1 MKDLKQHIKVTI
13 RQLLNEPFYKGSN
26 PFSA

>member
-1 MKDLKQHIKVTI
+1 MKDLKQHIKTTI
-13 RQLLNEPFYKGSN
+13 LQFLNESYYKGSN